1 MDDINNN
8 SGEAKLNKNTMLQVI
23 WLLYWGSAT
32 IGMSKAITRPLR
44 RIFSSHNSGFSL
56 VDFWGVLIFFICLL
70 GLISSV
76 YLFKGVKWARIAV
89 GLLAMLQL
97 PYLFLFAAA
106 FPANMS
112 WLIWIFAAFCLLSVK
127 VLLFPKNNESKADV
141 DNSDDRVVLA
151 SRVDRL
157 WASLLDGITIVPVT
171 IPLVYFTGGFSTILA
186 GGKLSLAYTL
196 LIAIIAVITFLI
208 IHGKFIATDGQTL
221 GKKALNIKI
230 VTVDGQQ
237 AKIPALMK
245 RYAFYFF
252 APLVPVFGQI
262 LNMVNIVFIFSESKR
277 CLHDRI
283 GGTIVVKSTNK
294 VGDNF

>member
-97 PYLFLFAAA
+97 PYLFCQGF
-106 FPANMS
+106 
-112 WLIWIFAAFCLLSVK
+112 
-127 VLLFPKNNESKADV
+127 
-141 DNSDDRVVLA
+141 
-151 SRVDRL
+151 
-157 WASLLDGITIVPVT
+157 T
-171 IPLVYFTGGFSTILA
+171 IP
-186 GGKLSLAYTL
+186 K
-196 LIAIIAVITFLI
+196 
-208 IHGKFIATDGQTL
+208 
-221 GKKALNIKI
+221 
-230 VTVDGQQ
+230 
-237 AKIPALMK
+237 
-245 RYAFYFF
+245 
-252 APLVPVFGQI
+252 
-262 LNMVNIVFIFSESKR
+262 E
-277 CLHDRI
+277 
-283 GGTIVVKSTNK
+283 
-294 VGDNF
+294 